1 MQLDTNSSER
11 EWIEFLELNS
21 NAMFQVALP
30 LSADVYTAEAALL
43 NSIAS
48 AAAASFITAHAAGAV
63 PSRVLVAQAA
73 VHSYTVAFW
82 AGAAILTAAAL
93 AVAPLLRPGL
103 AELGVSAAPCQPPGS
118 SVDRS
123 VAEIA
128 TDGAPACVELKGPS

>member
-1 MQLDTNSSER
+1 MAPATINVSQQIGASIGT
-11 EWIEFLELNS
+11 
-21 NAMFQVALP
+21 
-30 LSADVYTAEAALL
+30 ALL
-43 NSIAS
+43 NSIAT

-82 AGAAILTAAAL
+82 VGAAILTAAAL
-93 AVAPLLRPGL
+93 AVAPLLRPGQ
-103 AELGVSAAPCQPPGS
+103 AELGVSAARSDIRPRGVTTDRRTQP
-118 SVDRS
+118 S

>member
-1 MQLDTNSSER
+1 M
-11 EWIEFLELNS
+11 
-21 NAMFQVALP
+21 A
-30 LSADVYTAEAALL
+30 SATINVSQQIGASIGTALL